1 MLLLLVQVVETKV
14 ELAVTPYSTLLLRSA
29 VVVVMALAA
38 AVAVDTGTVLAV
50 LEQLLRDTVVHQAI
64 HLLTAVAPTLAV
76 AVVALVAVAVA
87 EVVQA
92 VAVAEAELLSLF
104 QVVL

>member
-14 ELAVTPYSTLLLRSA
+14 ELAVTLYSTLLLRSA
-29 VVVVMALAA
+29 VVVVMAL
-38 AVAVDTGTVLAV
+38 VAVVVVGIGTVLAV

-64 HLLTAVAPTLAV
+64 HLLLTVAPTLEV
-76 AVVALVAVAVA
+76 AVVALVAEAEA